1 MFGLGFQEFIIL
13 FLLACAILYFILRSK
28 GRTKA
33 PAVNSLQRKCL
44 ICQYTGP
51 MKTWLGNYNLP
62 QFIALVLLFAYLIPG
77 LIFIGWGWGKYK
89 CPQCGALAKNIPF
102 VPENK

>member
-1 MFGLGFQEFIIL
+1 MFGVGWPETIIL
-13 FLLACAILYFILRSK
+13 LLLGLAVAYFILRHK
-28 GRTKA
+28 GMTKLKA
-33 PAVNSLQRKCL
+33 GLGPQRKCL
-44 ICQYTGP
+44 VCQYTGS